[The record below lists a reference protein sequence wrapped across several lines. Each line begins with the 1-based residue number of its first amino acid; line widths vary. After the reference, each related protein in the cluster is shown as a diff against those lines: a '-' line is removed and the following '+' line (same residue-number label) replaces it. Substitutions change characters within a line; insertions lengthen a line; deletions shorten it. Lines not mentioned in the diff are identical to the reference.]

1 MRFEKFVWFQY
12 FLLKINSFD
21 ALNWKLPKLKFAK
34 IESCQ
39 NWKLPKLKFAKIE
52 ICQNWKLLSC
62 EFSTMVIINQDEN
75 GVSFE
80 VKPNFS

>member
-1 MRFEKFVWFQY
+1 M
-12 FLLKINSFD
+12 S
-21 ALNWKLPKLKFAK
+21 KLKVVRVENCQ